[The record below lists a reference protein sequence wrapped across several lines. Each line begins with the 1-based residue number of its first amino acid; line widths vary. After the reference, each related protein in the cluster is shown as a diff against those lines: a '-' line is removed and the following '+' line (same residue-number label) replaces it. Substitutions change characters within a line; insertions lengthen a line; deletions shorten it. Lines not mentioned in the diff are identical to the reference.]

1 MVAASHRAVEWIS
14 FGSNAFNAFVP
25 FYANIE
31 HTPEYISNTTSLV
44 TTESF
49 YWANRQIGALADA
62 SFDVSSP
69 HIARYQRTVWAK
81 GREIMKHRSPER
93 TKLFTKKVEYL
104 PVILR
109 KFGTYSS
116 LCINQKTRL
125 FRSGKGAFF
134 TRGIR
139 GSLTSGLCGSTKAML
154 ANTIPFF

>member
-62 SFDVSSP
+62 SFDVSCP
-69 HIARYQRTVWAK
+69 HIARYQRTVQAK

-93 TKLFTKKVEYL
+93 T
-104 PVILR
+104 
-109 KFGTYSS
+109 
-116 LCINQKTRL
+116 RL
-125 FRSGKGAFF
+125 FAKKSNIYRIFYGNSVHIQSCALTKNVPFPLWKRRVFHKGY
-134 TRGIR
+134 
-139 GSLTSGLCGSTKAML
+139 
-154 ANTIPFF
+154 

>member
-69 HIARYQRTVWAK
+69 HIARYQRTVWVK
-81 GREIMKHRSPER
+81 GQEIMKHRSPER

-104 PVILR
+104 PDIPQ
-109 KFGTYSS
+109 KFGTYSI
-116 LCINQKTRL
+116 LCIDQKRAFSAL
-125 FRSGKGAFF
+125 EKARFSQGVLGA
-134 TRGIR
+134 
-139 GSLTSGLCGSTKAML
+139 
-154 ANTIPFF
+154 P